1 MKITDQNGVGGPN
14 RPGQASGVRGEVK
27 RGRET
32 APGTPAQDDKV
43 SVSEE
48 ARTLSRL
55 RAEVGDIGTV
65 RTEKV
70 EELRAKIDRGE
81 FQIDLKAVARK
92 LLESIF
98 GELGK

>member
-1 MKITDQNGVGGPN
+1 MKISGHDGTGGPK
-14 RPGQASGVRGEVK
+14 RPTEVSGARGDLTRE
-27 RGRET
+27 RGT
-32 APGTPAQDDKV
+32 QQGVPTGSDKV

-55 RAEVGDIGTV
+55 RAELGDVGAV

-70 EELRAKIDRGE
+70 EELREKIDRGE
-81 FQIDLKAVARK
+81 FRVDLKAVARK

-98 GELGK
+98 GESSG